1 MSIDETVTPERA
13 SISKQSRAGFH
24 FLSTYQ
30 GCRWKWYIN
39 HYRHI
44 KPLKVSRYLTF
55 GSAFHAAKEAFY
67 RKQIHDEGA
76 FVEAGLAVL
85 IAERDAYE
93 KSEQWDEDMVKMD
106 VMASKWWQT
115 FADVEFDT
123 YDILA
128 VEEEMLIQLPGDFT
142 MTVRPDVVVC
152 EKATGIV
159 YAFETKTTSRS
170 VPEMA
175 RSVACQQQVDAQL
188 LGIKAWMKARSLNV
202 TTLGGVVPDIVYSR
216 QSVCRAERT
225 TPINRSVKE
234 LADAQLSFSGLFSEI
249 GQKVQALDAKE
260 MPPEVLFD
268 RNGAWCSQFGCE
280 YEQICRSRW
289 TSPPPGYKY
298 EV

>member
-1 MSIDETVTPERA
+1 MSDEVPERA
-13 SISKQSRAGFH
+13 SISKASRAGFH

-67 RKQIHDEGA
+67 RGEVTNAED
-76 FVEAGLAVL
+76 FVYTGTVVL
-85 IAERDAYE
+85 VAERDAYE
-93 KSEQWDEDMVKMD
+93 KSDQYEEDIVKMR
-106 VMASKWWQT
+106 VMASKWWET
-115 FADVEFDT
+115 FAADELAT

-128 VEEEMLIQLPGDFT
+128 IEEEMNINLPGGFV
-142 MTVRPDVVVC
+142 MTVRPDVVVR
-152 EKATGIV
+152 ERTTGIV

-170 VPEMA
+170 IPEMA

-188 LGIKAWMKARSLNV
+188 LGIKGWMTARGMDIS
-202 TTLGGVVPDIVYSR
+202 TLGGVIPDIVYSR

-234 LADAQLSFSGLFSEI
+234 LADAQLSFSGLFAEI

-260 MPPEVLFD
+260 MPPEALFD

-280 YEQICRSRW
+280 YEQICRARF
-289 TSPPPGYKY
+289 TTPPPGYTY